1 MKIKEKAN
9 RFGNKIIKIL
19 SRTEMLILPGQLAFF
34 LLLAIVPTVTLI
46 AYVASFF
53 NVSIDFLSSFM
64 NKAFGSSVVSLVVPI
79 LQDIKLTP
87 KFLLLLFVAFYASSG
102 GTSSII
108 VTSNHLYHLEN
119 TSFLKRKIKS
129 IIMIMI
135 MILLIVFLLF
145 IPVLGNRIIGLFEY
159 VNASETIT
167 NWVKVIIQVMKS
179 PFAWFLIF
187 FLIKIIYTMAPDE
200 TISSSYTTKGSLFTS
215 MGIILVTYVYSLY
228 VTFVAHYDVLYGGLA
243 HFVVLMIWLYL
254 LSYIIVIGIAI
265 NAEEYELGKNYQ
277 RK

>member
-9 RFGNKIIKIL
+9 HVGNKIIKIL

-53 NVSIDFLSSFM
+53 HVSIDFLANFM
-64 NKAFGSSVVSLVVPI
+64 NKAFGDTVVSLVVPM
-79 LQDIKLTP
+79 LQDIKFSF
-87 KFLLLLFVAFYASSG
+87 KFIFLLLVAFYASSG

-119 TSFLKRKIKS
+119 TSFLRRKIKS
-129 IIMIMI
+129 ILMIF
-135 MILLIVFLLF
+135 ILIILIVFLLL
-145 IPVLGNRIIGLFEY
+145 IPVLGNRIVSIFEY
-159 VNASETIT
+159 VNVSDVFLS
-167 NWVKVIIQVMKS
+167 WVRFIIQIMKS
-179 PFAWFLIF
+179 PLAWFLVF

-200 TISSSYTTKGSLFTS
+200 AIPSSYTTKGSLFTTL
-215 MGIILVTYVYSLY
+215 GIILVTYVYSLY
-228 VTFVAHYDVLYGGLA
+228 VTYVAHYDVLYGGLA

-254 LSYIIVIGIAI
+254 LSYIVVIGIAI
-265 NAEEYELGKNYQ
+265 NAEEYEKGKH
-277 RK
+277 